1 MYTPVGAL
9 GVQSLNSPEADSG
22 TPKESE
28 YSGLLAIP
36 LATPLRDWPRFS
48 QNLAFASTLPS
59 SVQAPLIAAE
69 PLQNQG
75 PLTVLRT
82 D

>member
-1 MYTPVGAL
+1 M
-9 GVQSLNSPEADSG
+9 QSLNSPEADSG